1 MMITSKRGVL
11 MVARKSAWLGLLL
24 AVFLL
29 AGCSCK
35 KFEQQIAQ
43 MDEQIADLQ
52 TQVADK
58 DATITEANQIATGLR
73 SDLQKCQAD
82 KAVLVEQINEVVM
95 IRIPDKIL
103 FASSSVMVLDTMVPT
118 LEAIAAQIRQHPT
131 WDAYVEGYT
140 DNKKILEDWQE
151 KWPSNWELGAARSCA
166 VVRYMTNQL
175 DLPAERFAAVSYG
188 PFRPVGDNATPAGR
202 DQNRFVQV
210 VMHKPSR

>member
-1 MMITSKRGVL
+1 MITSKRGVL
-11 MVARKSAWLGLLL
+11 MIARKTAWLGLLL

-35 KFEQQIAQ
+35 KYEQQIAQ
-43 MDEQIADLQ
+43 MEEQIGDLQ

-58 DATITEANQIATGLR
+58 DATIAEANQIADGLR
-73 SDLQKCQAD
+73 ADLKKCQAD
-82 KAVLVEQINEVVM
+82 NAVLVEQINEVVM
-95 IRIPDKIL
+95 IRIPDKL
-103 FASSSVMVLDTMVPT
+103 MFASSSVLVLDTMVPT
-118 LEAIAAQIRQHPT
+118 LEAIASQIRQHPT

-151 KWPSNWELGAARSCA
+151 KWPSNWELGASRSCA
-166 VVRYMTNQL
+166 VVRYLTNQL

-188 PFRPVGDNATPAGR
+188 PFHPVAPNDTPEGR

-210 VMHKPSR
+210 VLHKPTR